1 MHDKV
6 AETYTDILNDT
17 FEITLDQGVFDD
29 RFEITF
35 KTSEEDDIEDDIIV
49 DEIEGSFTVFQ
60 NNSSGNLM
68 IKNPSAY
75 QVNSFTMFDV
85 TGKLIFNEANLG
97 TNTEYSF
104 PTNKLSTGTY
114 IVKVGTENNVVI
126 SKKVIIHNR

>member
-1 MHDKV
+1 
-6 AETYTDILNDT
+6 
-17 FEITLDQGVFDD
+17 
-29 RFEITF
+29 
-35 KTSEEDDIEDDIIV
+35 
-49 DEIEGSFTVFQ
+49 
-60 NNSSGNLM
+60 M